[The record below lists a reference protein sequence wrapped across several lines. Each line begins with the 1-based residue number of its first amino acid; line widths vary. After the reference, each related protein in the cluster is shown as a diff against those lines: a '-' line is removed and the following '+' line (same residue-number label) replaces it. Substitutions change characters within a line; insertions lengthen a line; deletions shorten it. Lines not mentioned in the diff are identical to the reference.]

1 MRNRLKAWKKFRDW
15 LSAFTG
21 DVWPKTLAPLI
32 AYIEEKINDGCGISC
47 PKEFHASLTIP
58 SLPRSFVLELA
69 ALFLASRLPEAHP
82 GSFDLKLAAPFEGW
96 QLQIE
101 ASQERLAASF

>member
-1 MRNRLKAWKKFRDW
+1 MSANFSDAYEQTTITSTKMFCGTRNYR
-15 LSAFTG
+15 T
-21 DVWPKTLAPLI
+21 PPLP
-32 AYIEEKINDGCGISC
+32 Y
-47 PKEFHASLTIP
+47 

>member
-1 MRNRLKAWKKFRDW
+1 MA
-15 LSAFTG
+15 AT
-21 DVWPKTLAPLI
+21 
-32 AYIEEKINDGCGISC
+32 
-47 PKEFHASLTIP
+47 P

-69 ALFLASRLPEAHP
+69 PLFLASRLPEAHP